1 MRLGGLVVQLKET
14 PKLGKEDAHE
24 SRLGFTE
31 PLPQGF
37 DSGGGRGGA
46 DVQQAIQSND
56 EGFFLSY

>member
-1 MRLGGLVVQLKET
+1 MVQLKEM

-31 PLPQGF
+31 PLPLGF
-37 DSGGGRGGA
+37 DSGGGGGGGA
-46 DVQQAIQSND
+46 DVQQAIQSYD